1 MAAPARRWRRPPLRS
16 ACARWPRWT
25 LTLPPTP
32 TLIPNPPPIPNPTP
46 NQAAALDTLAG
57 NLLTLGALLRRRA
70 VVPEVRCPVKPEA
83 GALNLWKRKFF
94 HTTRPVAA
102 RGHQAAAGDERCN
115 WCPPRECWRVEHV
128 TPLELEAEIASREA
142 EIASPGTGGAGEAA
156 AGLAEAE
163 ATAGATSR

>member
-1 MAAPARRWRRPPLRS
+1 
-16 ACARWPRWT
+16 
-25 LTLPPTP
+25 
-32 TLIPNPPPIPNPTP
+32 
-46 NQAAALDTLAG
+46 
-57 NLLTLGALLRRRA
+57 
-70 VVPEVRCPVKPEA
+70 VRCPVKPEA

-142 EIASPGTGGAGEAA
+142 EVASPGTGGAGEAA
-156 AGLAEAE
+156 AGLAGAE
-163 ATAGATSR
+163 ATAGATAR